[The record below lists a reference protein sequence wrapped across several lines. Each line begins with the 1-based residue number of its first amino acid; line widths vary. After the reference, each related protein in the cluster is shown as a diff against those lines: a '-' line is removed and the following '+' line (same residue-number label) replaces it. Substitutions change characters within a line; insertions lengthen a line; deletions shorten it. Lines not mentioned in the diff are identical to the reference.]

1 MKGSQ
6 MKKVIS
12 VLTAVLLASSV
23 SMPAEAATSQAVTGV
38 SAYYRADLGY
48 MVGWTLPANKTGIT
62 GYTVTSS
69 PGGKTCKVTNPSASL
84 CTFTAASI
92 GFTGSYTFSVASNGS
107 TGVLAVSGVS
117 NAVTPASIPLAPIVT
132 SAVVAS
138 NTSIDVAWAPSPNVG
153 GSPLYGYKLTYW
165 KSDLVGNPINATKAE
180 KLVTTTYTTLS
191 GLSASTM
198 YIINVASC
206 NAYGCN
212 SADSWSYTPTTPITS
227 AVTSIVLPRI
237 INGGSASTTCFDS
250 ILDANLGETTLG
262 SCGSV
267 VIDPAT
273 YPVVVPSATQIIQ
286 PVLATKFAQSA
297 SLVGFVSSYS
307 LATWAPIGLSWFA
320 YLNATTKSPVV
331 GFTTAVNISS
341 STPTICAVVG
351 AKIIFNSIGKCVISA
366 NVSGNNA
373 FLTSN
378 TATATLNVT
387 K

>member
-1 MKGSQ
+1 

-12 VLTAVLLASSV
+12 VLTAVLLASSL
-23 SMPAEAATSQAVTGV
+23 SMPAEAATGQAVSGV
-38 SAYYRADLGY
+38 SAYYRADIGY
-48 MVGWTLPANKTGIT
+48 MVGWTIPANKTGIT

-69 PGGKTCKVTNPSASL
+69 PGGKTCKVTNSSANV
-84 CTFTAASI
+84 CTFTASSI
-92 GFTGSYTFSVASNGS
+92 GFTGTYTFSVASDGAS
-107 TGVLAVSGVS
+107 GVLGIS
-117 NAVTPASIPLAPIVT
+117 NPSNPVTPASIPLAPIVT
-132 SAVVAS
+132 SSVVAS
-138 NTSIDVAWAPSPNVG
+138 DTSIDVAWAPSPNTG
-153 GSPLYGYKLTYW
+153 GAPLYGYKLTYW
-165 KSDLVGNPINATKAE
+165 KSDLVGNPINSTKAE

-191 GLSASTM
+191 GLSSSTM

-237 INGGSASTTCFDS
+237 VNGGSASTTCFDS

-262 SCGSV
+262 SCGTV

-286 PVLATKFAQSA
+286 PVLTTKFAQKA
-297 SLVGFVSSYS
+297 SLVGFMANYS
-307 LATWAPIGLSWFA
+307 LTTWAPIGLSWFA
-320 YLNATTKSPVV
+320 YLTATSKSPVV
-331 GFTTAVNISS
+331 GFVTSVDISS
-341 STPTICAVVG
+341 STPLVCSVVG
-351 AKIIFNSIGKCVISA
+351 PKIIFKSIGKCSVSA
-366 NVSGNNA
+366 TVAGNDV

-378 TATATLNVT
+378 TATATFNIT

>member
-1 MKGSQ
+1 

-23 SMPAEAATSQAVTGV
+23 SMPAQAATGQAVTGV

-48 MVGWTLPANKTGIT
+48 MVGWTIPANKAGIT

-69 PGGKTCKVTNPSASL
+69 PGGKTCKVANPSATV
-84 CTFTAASI
+84 CTFPASTI
-92 GFTGSYTFSVASNGS
+92 GFTGTYTFSVASNGS
-107 TGVLAVSGVS
+107 MGVLGVS
-117 NAVTPASIPLAPIVT
+117 NASNPVTPASIPLAPIVT
-132 SAVVAS
+132 SSVVAS
-138 NTSIDVAWAPSPNVG
+138 DTSIDVAWAPSPNVG
-153 GSPLYGYKLTYW
+153 GAPLYGYKLTYW
-165 KSDLVGNPINATKAE
+165 KSDLTGNPVNATKAE

-191 GLSASTM
+191 GLSSSTM

-227 AVTSIVLPRI
+227 AVTSVVLPRI
-237 INGGSASTTCFDS
+237 VNGGSASTTCFDS
-250 ILDANLGETTLG
+250 ILDANLGETSLG
-262 SCGSV
+262 SCGAV
-267 VIDPAT
+267 VINPAT
-273 YPVVVPSATQIIQ
+273 YPVVVPSATQIVQ
-286 PVLATKFAQSA
+286 PVLDTKFAQNA
-297 SLVGFVSSYS
+297 SLIGFAPSYS

-331 GFTTAVNISS
+331 GFTTAVNIST

-351 AKIIFNSIGKCVISA
+351 AKITFKSIGKCTISA
-366 NVSGNNA
+366 NVAGNNA
-373 FLTSN
+373 FLNSN
-378 TATATLNVT
+378 TLTATLNVV